1 MRMRLSPVQI
11 AVTIALQLT
20 LAVAP
25 SSALVLCVSSDG
37 CMALEISLPGMA
49 RCVERDCDDGHRQT
63 SPDEHACRDF
73 PVLSAAPAKA
83 QSAVGTIAPP
93 ALAYEMPAAR
103 PIVSHD
109 RCLARREHAAGAT
122 AAARAL
128 RTTILLL

>member
-1 MRMRLSPVQI
+1 MRAHLSPVQI
-11 AVTIALQLT
+11 PLAIAMQLV

-25 SSALVLCVSSDG
+25 SSALVLCVSADG
-37 CMALEISLPGMA
+37 CTALEISLPGIA

-63 SPDEHACRDF
+63 GADEHACRDF

-93 ALAYEMPAAR
+93 GLAYGAPPMSR
-103 PIVSHD
+103 GVSHD
-109 RCLARREHAAGAT
+109 RLVARRDHAATPT
-122 AAARAL
+122 AAARSL